1 MPRIYEAL
9 GSIPRDQKQ
18 TRRRKKRDTVKSRCS
33 ATRKTDLVN
42 TEGKEVSARKVWL
55 TVELDKADLLS
66 EKRTLLYSPG

>member
-1 MPRIYEAL
+1 MKPWVQSPETKN
-9 GSIPRDQKQ
+9 KQ
-18 TRRRKKRDTVKSRCS
+18 EEEKKRDTVKSRCS